1 MERHSVAGGIMK
13 DNRTRTQKLLAAVK
27 RGQERRKL
35 SAEEEALVDA
45 MRRRV
50 EAEERAGAEMV
61 DVISDAEWLE
71 QATTLLTARP
81 ELWKMLQ
88 AAMKKPNRRPNEEPD
103 FAKEWV
109 RQLFDDLTAT
119 KWNREGMGGNDAMHT
134 LAARFGVPFGKI
146 KNIIYPPKSRKRTP

>member
-1 MERHSVAGGIMK
+1 MEHHPVAGGIMK

-50 EAEERAGAEMV
+50 EGAGAEMI
-61 DVISDAEWLE
+61 DVIPEDQWLE
-71 QATTLLTARP
+71 QTITELHARP
-81 ELWKMLQ
+81 HLWPLLR

-119 KWNREGMGGNDAMHT
+119 KWNRQGMTGNDAMHT
-134 LAARFGVPFGKI
+134 LAVRFGVPVAKI
-146 KNIIYPPKSRKRTP
+146 KNIIHPPKSRKRTP